1 MRVDK
6 LTTKFQQALNDAQ
19 SLAVGHDHTSIEAA
33 HLLSALLSQDDGG
46 TASLLARAG
55 VNLEPLKAGLQV
67 AINQLPKV
75 AESSGEVA
83 ISRDLNN
90 LLNLTD
96 KHAQKRGDAYIASEM
111 FLLALADMWFGER
124 VQAPQIIHKM
134 PQARR
139 GCYWYESPTH
149 AGFESVMQ
157 SAASIAT
164 KA

>member
-6 LTTKFQQALNDAQ
+6 LTTKFQQALSDAQ

-55 VNLEPLKAGLQV
+55 ANLEPLKAGLQV

-111 FLLALADMWFGER
+111 FLLS
-124 VQAPQIIHKM
+124 
-134 PQARR
+134 
-139 GCYWYESPTH
+139 SPCST
-149 AGFESVMQ
+149 
-157 SAASIAT
+157 
-164 KA
+164 